1 MSQVCRSPEAGRRTL
16 PTDAHG
22 AVDVPGDQTTLLKVH
37 VRDAEEAVQ
46 RKRVGYAQLAAE
58 STRLSSE
65 RTRAR
70 ADCERF
76 ERDVKLAL
84 NGERR
89 DLARYALRLL
99 LRRQRVIDTVDRRLA
114 QVTREQKELE
124 IVLARQQAALEEL
137 RGRVQ
142 AYLSDWEADHFAAT
156 AEPVTDEQVEL
167 ELLRRLKQL
176 DAPDRTSQTAP
187 RASDGG
193 ADQAPE
199 PQPQPEEKR
208 ESA

>member
-1 MSQVCRSPEAGRRTL
+1 MAWFKRLASCL
-16 PTDAHG
+16 PTSAQG
-22 AVDVPGDQTTLLKVH
+22 AVDVSGDETTLIKVH

-46 RKRVGYAQLAAE
+46 RKRVLYAQLAAE

-76 ERDVKLAL
+76 ERDVDLAL

-89 DLARYALRLL
+89 DLARYALKLL

-114 QVTREQKELE
+114 QVIKEQKELE

-142 AYLSDWEADHFAAT
+142 AYLSDWEADHFAAA

-167 ELLRRLKQL
+167 ELLRRLKGR
-176 DAPDRTSQTAP
+176 DSPDRTSQTAP
-187 RASDGG
+187 RTTEDGD
-193 ADQAPE
+193 APAPE
-199 PQPQPEEKR
+199 PQIEESR

>member
-1 MSQVCRSPEAGRRTL
+1 VTWFERLSGSVRTEAN
-16 PTDAHG
+16 G
-22 AVDVPGDQTTLLKVH
+22 AVDIAGDQTTLLKVH

-46 RKRVGYAQLAAE
+46 RKRVAYAQLAAE
-58 STRLSSE
+58 AARLCAE
-65 RTRAR
+65 HARAR

-76 ERDVKLAL
+76 ERDADLAL
-84 NGERR
+84 SGERR
-89 DLARYALRLL
+89 DLARYALRLF
-99 LRRQRVIDTVDRRLA
+99 LRRQRVVDNVDRRLA

-167 ELLRRLKQL
+167 ELLRRTKN
-176 DAPDRTSQTAP
+176 
-187 RASDGG
+187 
-193 ADQAPE
+193 
-199 PQPQPEEKR
+199 EEKR